1 MTARTTE
8 RIRGEGDKKGESP
21 TSEGT
26 KKSVFG
32 RVDSRKKASILNS
45 RRKSDGGIIDAIVAN
60 HFEMLVRDMDNEAL
74 NEFNGGNSFDNEFV
88 ILMSV
93 VMKSNMRA
101 GVRIDTGSSNNGS
114 AKIASNILGND
125 RRIAVV
131 GLGVNVESLAMILV
145 DVRFG
150 FLERIA
156 EFIVESIKQSGTE
169 GFAQESIVEV
179 FDAFPRRDASD
190 SDFGNE
196 NVNMR
201 IPLKATPKGMKN
213 TDKAGSKMFSFV
225 EFTEHTKNN
234 VTNRMKKTI
243 EKRTIS
249 AEKDAKL
256 LWDGKNAVSVN
267 TLNDFERHGSGALDG
282 IEISAGRAKA
292 ALAAKR
298 NEFERTTR
306 RTPIHGSAISRIS
319 AMNHLFD
326 AFKNNRASLKG
337 VLDFF
342 VMI

>member
-1 MTARTTE
+1 M
-8 RIRGEGDKKGESP
+8 P
-21 TSEGT
+21 
-26 KKSVFG
+26 
-32 RVDSRKKASILNS
+32 
-45 RRKSDGGIIDAIVAN
+45 
-60 HFEMLVRDMDNEAL
+60 
-74 NEFNGGNSFDNEFV
+74 
-88 ILMSV
+88 V

-131 GLGVNVESLAMILV
+131 RLSINVESLAMILV
-145 DVRFG
+145 DVRFD
-150 FLERIA
+150 FFERIA
-156 EFIVESIKQSGTE
+156 EFIMESIKQSGTE
-169 GFAQESIVEV
+169 RFAQESIVEV
-179 FDAFPRRDASD
+179 FDAFPRRDTSD

-201 IPLKATPKGMKN
+201 IPLKAAPKGMKN
-213 TDKAGSKMFSFV
+213 TDKAGSKMFSLI
-225 EFTEHTKNN
+225 EFAEHTKND
-234 VTNRMKKTI
+234 VADRKKKTV
-243 EKRTIS
+243 EQRAIS
-249 AEKDAKL
+249 AEEDAKL
-256 LWDGKNAVSVN
+256 LWDGKNAMSVN

-298 NEFERTTR
+298 NKFERTTR

>member
-1 MTARTTE
+1 MTARTTK

-21 TSEGT
+21 TSERT
-26 KKSVFG
+26 KKRVFG
-32 RVDSRKKASILNS
+32 RVDSRNKTSVLNS
-45 RRKSDGGIIDAIVAN
+45 RRKSDRGIIDAIVEN
-60 HFEMLVRDMDNEAL
+60 HFEMLVGDMDNEAL

-88 ILMSV
+88 ILMPV

-145 DVRFG
+145 DVRFD
-150 FLERIA
+150 FFERIA
-156 EFIVESIKQSGTE
+156 EFIMESIKQSGTE
-169 GFAQESIVEV
+169 RFAQESIVEV
-179 FDAFPRRDASD
+179 FNAFPRCDTTD

-201 IPLKATPKGMKN
+201 IPLQATPKGMKN
-213 TDKAGSKMFSFV
+213 TDKTRSKMFSLV
-225 EFTEHTKNN
+225 EFAEHTKND
-234 VTNRMKKTI
+234 VANRMKKTI
-243 EKRTIS
+243 EQRTIS

-256 LWDGKNAVSVN
+256 LWDGKNAMSVN
-267 TLNDFERHGSGALDG
+267 TLNDFEGHGSGALDG
-282 IEISAGRAKA
+282 IEISAGRAETA
-292 ALAAKR
+292 FAAKR
-298 NEFERTTR
+298 NKFERTTR
-306 RTPIHGSAISRIS
+306 RTPIHGSTISRIS
-319 AMNHLFD
+319 AMNHLID